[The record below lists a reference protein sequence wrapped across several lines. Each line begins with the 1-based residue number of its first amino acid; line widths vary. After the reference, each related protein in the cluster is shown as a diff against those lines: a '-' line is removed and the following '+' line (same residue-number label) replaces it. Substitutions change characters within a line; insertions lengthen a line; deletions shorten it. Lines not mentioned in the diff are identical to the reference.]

1 MIDYNDWTREELIAE
16 IKALNKVVHEILTME
31 GFETLNKE
39 VIFPFN
45 TYEEYLDNFFNGTTI
60 LWTKSKL

>member
-45 TYEEYLDNFFNGTTI
+45 TYEEYLDNFVNGTTI
-60 LWTKSKL
+60 L